1 MKKLLALI
9 LCVMMFVSVMS
20 TAAFAD
26 VGNAASQRKWAGSTQ
41 TKDIVEALRNN
52 VQNIY
57 GSLAADQV
65 IYDSMKSTNTMINDL
80 VDEMLKEYRANSTYG
95 TGVAKTD
102 IRDAIRAG
110 IKSAVGGT
118 VSDYLRGHTSDY
130 ISYDKWGNAYV
141 DAVKYASVY
150 GKALSK
156 ALSSEDAVNGI
167 QAYYMYA
174 AQRTAYE
181 DMATKAGN
189 LKININNEDFWDDFG
204 FDIDTT
210 GNTAFTGWNVPGTA
224 VNNVNDPD
232 GLMTGVR
239 DTVEGFLN
247 TKGLLGANI
256 VREEVDP
263 QVITGS
269 ENAVSFITAEG
280 TEVPVV
286 FPQPQ
291 DVQ

>member
-26 VGNAASQRKWAGSTQ
+26 VGNPDVQRKWEGSTQ
-41 TKDIVEALRNN
+41 SKDIVEALRNN

-80 VDEMLKEYRANSTYG
+80 VDEMLKEYRANSAYG
-95 TGVAKTD
+95 TGTSKTT

-118 VSDYLRGHTSDY
+118 VSDYLNGHTSDY

-174 AQRTAYE
+174 AQRAAYE
-181 DMATKAGN
+181 DMATKAGS
-189 LKININNEDFWDDFG
+189 LKINIGNESFWKDYG

-210 GNTAFTGWNVPGTA
+210 TNRAFETWGVPGAA

-232 GLMTGVR
+232 GLMTAVVG
-239 DTVEGFLN
+239 TVDGFLN
-247 TKGLLGANI
+247 TKGLLGADI
-256 VREEVDP
+256 VNDDLIRENESAVTFTDP
-263 QVITGS
+263 
-269 ENAVSFITAEG
+269 EG
-280 TEVPVV
+280 TIVPVV
-286 FPQPQ
+286 YPQPQ

>member
-80 VDEMLKEYRANSTYG
+80 VDEMLKEYRANSAYG

-174 AQRTAYE
+174 AQRAAYE
-181 DMATKAGN
+181 DMAAKAGN
-189 LKININNEDFWDDFG
+189 LKIAVDNESFWNAFG
-204 FDIDTT
+204 FDVR
-210 GNTAFTGWNVPGTA
+210 NTPVNTWYVPGTA
-224 VNNVNDPD
+224 VNNIDNKDGILHNVND
-232 GLMTGVR
+232 TIS
-239 DTVEGFLN
+239 EFLN
-247 TKGLLGANI
+247 PAGLLGADLDNSNNI
-256 VREEVDP
+256 TSNE
-263 QVITGS
+263 T
-269 ENAVSFITAEG
+269 AVEFVN
-280 TEVPVV
+280 TEIPPIAVY
-286 FPQPQ
+286 FPQP
-291 DVQ
+291 